1 MIKLLLLGLVC
12 GASSEWAVVT
22 GASSGIGEQLALQA
36 AQRGYDVVLHGRR
49 RGALHRQIL
58 ILDAQLP
65 TFIWT
70 VPSLMNYFCAGAC
83 RLL

>member
-49 RGALHRQIL
+49 RGALHRLKKAIEAQNPGRRTKMVVEDLSRRNLSL
-58 ILDAQLP
+58 IH
-65 TFIWT
+65 I
-70 VPSLMNYFCAGAC
+70 
-83 RLL
+83 